1 MSKLD
6 SLTNLFQVPYRPY
19 FYVQTRT
26 GLQYEVS
33 RFISRRFERMSA
45 AMKVDLITKE
55 DLDLLNHLSG
65 LKGSF
70 IKLSFDHVDEM
81 RTILRPIREAVSRNK
96 KLAKQN
102 QSDLAR
108 VSTFTCF
115 SFLTSEKSK
124 ELFRLKIFKI

>member
-108 VSTFTCF
+108 VSA
-115 SFLTSEKSK
+115 
-124 ELFRLKIFKI
+124 LFWL